1 MKNRLIY
8 SLLAVSLLANPVYAN
23 EQQTQDHL
31 KVLLGELLHLEQQID
46 ARTDVVN
53 AIVPGSKYRI
63 KPGDSLTDI
72 AKRAYGDTNI
82 KLSLVMQL
90 IISNNPTAFFR
101 NNANYIYADKVI
113 AIPSVD
119 DFRTMLFSGNT
130 DSLLNDEADKSQW
143 IRFP

>member
-8 SLLAVSLLANPVYAN
+8 SLLTVSLLANPVYAN
-23 EQQTQDHL
+23 EQQPQDHL

-46 ARTDVVN
+46 AREEVVDN
-53 AIVPGSKYRI
+53 IAPGSNYRI
-63 KPGDSLTDI
+63 KPGDSLTNI
-72 AKRAYGDTNI
+72 AKRAFGETNI

-119 DFRTMLFSGNT
+119 DFRAMLFSGNT
-130 DSLLNDEADKSQW
+130 DSLFNGEADKSQW
-143 IRFP
+143 IHFP

>member
-1 MKNRLIY
+1 MNNRLIC
-8 SLLAVSLLANPVYAN
+8 SLFAASLIASPVSAN

-46 ARTDVVN
+46 SREVVVN
-53 AIVPGSKYRI
+53 AITPGSEYRI

-72 AKRAYGDTNI
+72 AKRAYGETSI

-90 IISNNPTAFFR
+90 IISNNPKAFFR
-101 NNANYIYADKVI
+101 NNANYLYADKVI
-113 AIPSVD
+113 TIPSIA
-119 DFRTMLFSGNT
+119 DFRAMLFSGDT
-130 DSLLNDEADKSQW
+130 DTLLNGDDKTHW